1 MKLTIFPNY
10 AVLKIDNS
18 LWIESS
24 QLTVNQTLLNEKIEI
39 DIAAVDNYSNN
50 YDNFEKLN
58 NGVNFE
64 SLGLFKDIGS
74 NFQKI
79 NFYLRILPRLIKVV
93 KKSQFNYIYC
103 PGNIGFIAAIISI
116 IYNIPYAIYLRGE
129 WKDSTPKVFH
139 AFFYRIIKN
148 SKFVICTGFSLTETI
163 SKINNKCISVVP
175 MSPLLFSNHKTIS
188 TRKDSIINILF
199 VGQLIKAKGVYEL
212 IHAFILINKNSSNNI
227 KLTMIGGGN
236 EKAGLEKIIKENNL
250 ADCIQIY
257 SINSDVKA
265 LSEVYNSSD
274 IFCLP
279 TYTEGFPRVLYEAMF
294 FSLPIITTNVGQI
307 SSLIRDDFNGL
318 FCETRSINSLVNKLE
333 LLISDTNKRRTL
345 GLNAKKTIEP
355 LLHDWKNNSHG
366 KQIIDLLRELE
377 INIKSVK

>member
-1 MKLTIFPNY
+1 
-10 AVLKIDNS
+10 
-18 LWIESS
+18 
-24 QLTVNQTLLNEKIEI
+24 
-39 DIAAVDNYSNN
+39 
-50 YDNFEKLN
+50 
-58 NGVNFE
+58 
-64 SLGLFKDIGS
+64 
-74 NFQKI
+74 
-79 NFYLRILPRLIKVV
+79 
-93 KKSQFNYIYC
+93 
-103 PGNIGFIAAIISI
+103 
-116 IYNIPYAIYLRGE
+116 
-129 WKDSTPKVFH
+129 
-139 AFFYRIIKN
+139 
-148 SKFVICTGFSLTETI
+148 
-163 SKINNKCISVVP
+163 
-175 MSPLLFSNHKTIS
+175 
-188 TRKDSIINILF
+188 
-199 VGQLIKAKGVYEL
+199 
-212 IHAFILINKNSSNNI
+212 
-227 KLTMIGGGN
+227 MIGGGN

-307 SSLIRDDFNGL
+307 SSLIHDDFNGL